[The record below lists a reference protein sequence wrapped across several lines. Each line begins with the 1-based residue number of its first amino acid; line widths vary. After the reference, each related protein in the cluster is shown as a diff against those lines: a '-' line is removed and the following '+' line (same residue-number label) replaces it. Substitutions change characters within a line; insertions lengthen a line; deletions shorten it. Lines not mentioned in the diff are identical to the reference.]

1 MNRRIVYRLA
11 WALALA
17 AAAGYMVSLFPK
29 SNTPDLVYQI
39 APVLVVWLIQVI
51 IEIALLKR
59 QSEEDRRRKRKVWD
73 DLGDRIWI
81 AQTPRRRIAGALG
94 VSGGVISFTLASA
107 ADIERTVSRLAFVEI
122 AMALG
127 AVAMFCAGT
136 IPWTPRRMGKALFV
150 IGGLFAVFAAA
161 VPLMR
166 PLGTGWIV
174 SGLHPT
180 YFLLGSA
187 ALVFGAGLVGLWEAR
202 HLGEAPDLHAAEEV
216 AS

>member
-1 MNRRIVYRLA
+1 MDRRIVYRLA
-11 WALALA
+11 GAIVLVAVL
-17 AAAGYMVSLFPK
+17 GYLFSFFPK
-29 SNTPDLVYQI
+29 PTTPDFVYEI
-39 APVLVVWLIQVI
+39 APVLVAGLVELI
-51 IEIALLKR
+51 IEMILLKR

-81 AQTPRRRIAGALG
+81 AQTPRRRIASTLG
-94 VSGGVISFTLASA
+94 VLGGVISFTLASA
-107 ADIERTVSRLAFVEI
+107 ADIERTASRLAFVEI

-127 AVAMFCAGT
+127 AVAIFCAGT
-136 IPWTPRRMGKALFV
+136 IPWTPRRMGRALFV

-187 ALVFGAGLVGLWEAR
+187 VLVFGAGLVGLWEAK
-202 HLGEAPDLHAAEEV
+202 HLDEAPDLHAAEEV